1 MNKITIVNDQIN
13 KLNLNKSID
22 VNFCK
27 KECLFGINKLIL
39 EIKKNTSLNIE
50 IKLEELSKLEVIIKV
65 IDNKKLNLNVY
76 TTGLGGKIQ
85 YKYELG
91 TNSICDVTKFSS
103 VYNIKEMVI
112 ANLNNE
118 YSELNYNFKTIC
130 TTTEKYDFMIYH
142 KENNTIS
149 NIKNNGVNI
158 NEGKLN
164 YQVSTFIPKNIKGAI
179 ANQFNR
185 IINLTDNKCEI
196 KPNLY
201 IDSYDISAN
210 HSALIGKFSDEEMFY
225 LKSRGI
231 DEDSA
236 IKLLINGFLLSGIES
251 KEINKKIIKIINKY
265 WR

>member
-13 KLNLNKSID
+13 KINLNKSID
-22 VNFCK
+22 MSFCE
-27 KECLFGINKLIL
+27 KECLFGINKLII

-50 IKLEELSKLEVIIKV
+50 IKLEDISKLEIVIKV
-65 IDNKKLNLNVY
+65 LENKTSNLNIY
-76 TTGLGGKIQ
+76 TLGDSGKIK

-91 TNSICDVTKFSS
+91 KNSICNVTKFSS
-103 VYNIKEMVI
+103 VSDIREMVI
-112 ANLNNE
+112 ADLNNE
-118 YSELNYNFKTIC
+118 YSNLNYNFKTIC
-130 TTTEKYDFMIYH
+130 TNQEKYDFMIYH
-142 KENNTIS
+142 KYNNTVS

-158 NEGKLN
+158 KEGKLN
-164 YQVSTFIPKNIKGAI
+164 YQVSTFIPKDIKGAI

-185 IINLTDNKCEI
+185 IMNLTDNKCEI

-231 DEDSA
+231 DEESA
-236 IKLLINGFLLSGIES
+236 LKLLITGFLLSGIES
-251 KEINKKIIKIINKY
+251 KEIKNKIIKTINKY